1 MAILED
7 EEFSP
12 IIEFLQEDRLPVNKE
27 LAKQIQNVAK
37 SYSYENGL
45 LYKLTKGNKR
55 VIVIPKKLRNSVF
68 HQMQEIPLAGNLGI
82 RKTISRIET
91 VGFWWK
97 KIARDI
103 KKWIR
108 SCHVSCRVKPDF
120 RKPMGTME
128 LSLDFPTEPWQVL
141 ASDLIG
147 PLPKSY
153 ANHEYLL
160 VFVDL
165 FSKWVEL
172 IPITKG
178 RGKHIALK
186 LVRDILCC
194 YGSFKKL
201 ITDNGSQYQSKVLQ
215 AVLKFWGILQVFIT
229 KYHPQAN
236 PTERVNRNIKSM
248 IASFVAEDHRTWDV
262 HVAEFQF
269 ALNSV
274 DHDAI
279 GFSPAEII
287 FNRKIIDPLG
297 NNIPSMETFD
307 TTYLHKLEL
316 VRERIKRQ
324 QTRNKKFYDK
334 RRREMNVQIGD
345 KVVVKTFYLSNAK
358 KNFSAKLAPRFKGPF
373 EVIDFGHYKVNLK
386 LKDCRTGKTRMCH
399 CEQIKVL

>member
-1 MAILED
+1 M
-7 EEFSP
+7 
-12 IIEFLQEDRLPVNKE
+12 
-27 LAKQIQNVAK
+27 
-37 SYSYENGL
+37 
-45 LYKLTKGNKR
+45 
-55 VIVIPKKLRNSVF
+55 
-68 HQMQEIPLAGNLGI
+68 
-82 RKTISRIET
+82 
-91 VGFWWK
+91 
-97 KIARDI
+97 ARDI

-108 SCHVSCRVKPDF
+108 SCNVCC
-120 RKPMGTME
+120 
-128 LSLDFPTEPWQVL
+128 TEPWQVL

-172 IPITKG
+172 IPVTKG

-186 LVRDILCC
+186 LVRDILCR
-194 YGSFKKL
+194 YGSVKKL
-201 ITDNGSQYQSKVLQ
+201 ITDNGCQYQSKFLQ

-229 KYHPQAN
+229 NYHPQAN

-248 IASFVAEDHRTWDV
+248 IASFVAEDHRTWHV

-287 FNRKIIDPLG
+287 FNRKIIVDPLG
-297 NNIPSMETFD
+297 NNIPSMETSD

-324 QTRNKKFYDK
+324 QTRNNKFSDK

-345 KVVVKTFYLSNAK
+345 KVMVKTFCLSNAK

-373 EVIDFGHYKVNLK
+373 EVIEYWHHD
-386 LKDCRTGKTRMCH
+386 LKDLLVITR
-399 CEQIKVL
+399 